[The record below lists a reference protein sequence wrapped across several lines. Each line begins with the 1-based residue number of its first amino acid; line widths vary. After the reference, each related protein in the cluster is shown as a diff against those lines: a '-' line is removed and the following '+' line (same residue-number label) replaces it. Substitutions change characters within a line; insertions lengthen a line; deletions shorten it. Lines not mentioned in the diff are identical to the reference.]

1 MKWRYNMA
9 KNSLAKSTQDMII
22 TSMTYNPLSNALR
35 LNDKNNLFK
44 SNVANYHH
52 KTGFPLFDYYFGSL
66 INIHDA
72 TGAIIRQ
79 DPLIGQK
86 SGTFNIIVGN
96 SGSGKTTWTMQI
108 AANMIRQFK
117 TSQCFHYDLEQRT
130 DITRAETVTKLP
142 IEFFDEEN
150 GRYIINQGMIGL
162 DTIQETIVKLYAEKM
177 HLKNEI
183 SYKTGQMNEFNKEI
197 EILEPTI
204 IILDSV
210 AQILNETFSVD
221 NQKELNKATALR
233 GNTEGARDAKS
244 LKGFFKDIL
253 PLCKEA
259 NIIIYG
265 INHLNANM
273 SMNAFTGPTKHQ
285 NYLKQDEAMPGGKNL
300 IYNSA
305 NIAKLTAKTAD
316 DFTESTDGFA
326 GFTVMVEPVKC
337 SSNQSGNDSKGVSF
351 EMVFSHKDGFDSLRS
366 LILYGREKGIIEGNK
381 PKMKFKEDDSF
392 TFSFKNCYAEML
404 ENPNLWKNIV
414 KYIIPELQTHLSYVQ
429 PEPFNDEL
437 LNY

>member
-1 MKWRYNMA
+1 MA
-9 KNSLAKSTQDMII
+9 KKSLEQNTQDTIVN
-22 TSMTYNPLSNALR
+22 SMTFNPLSNALR
-35 LNDKNNLFK
+35 LNDKNHLFK
-44 SNVANYHH
+44 SNTINYHH

-66 INIHDA
+66 VNIHDELG
-72 TGAIIRQ
+72 TIIRQ

-86 SGTFNIIVGN
+86 AGTFNIIVGN
-96 SGSGKTTWTMQI
+96 SGSGKTTLCMQI
-108 AANMIRQFK
+108 AGNMIRQYK
-117 TSQCFHYDLEQRT
+117 SSQCIHFDLEQRT
-130 DITRAETVTKLP
+130 DVTRAETVTKLP
-142 IEFFDEEN
+142 ISYFDEDT
-150 GRYIINQGMIGL
+150 GRYIIKQGMVGL
-162 DTIQETIVKLYAEKM
+162 DSIQETIIKIYAEKM
-177 HLKNEI
+177 RMKDEI
-183 SYKTGQMNEFNKEI
+183 TYCTGQMNEFNKEI
-197 EILEPTI
+197 KILEPTL

-221 NQKELNKATALR
+221 NQKELVKATALR
-233 GNTEGARDAKS
+233 GNTEGARDAKT
-244 LKGFFKDIL
+244 LKGFFKDVL

-305 NIAKLTAKTAD
+305 NIGKLTAKVSD
-316 DFTESTDGFA
+316 DFTESTDGFS
-326 GFTVMVEPVKC
+326 GFIVMIEPIKC

-381 PKMKFKEDDSF
+381 PKMKFKDDPSC
-392 TFSFKNCYAEML
+392 TFSFKNCYEEL
-404 ENPNLWKNIV
+404 NTNPDIWKNVV
-414 KYIIPELQTHLSYVQ
+414 KYIIPELQTHLSYIS
-429 PEPFNDEL
+429 PTPFANEL
-437 LNY
+437 LDY